1 MDDTAKTI
9 SELLLERLKESA
21 ALEAA
26 GEAVLPFGTPVEL
39 PVAAAPPELQKGAE
53 AQPDRNGARRAY
65 AQAEERERG
74 EKAPYLS
81 TSG

>member
-21 ALEAA
+21 ALEAE
-26 GEAVLPFGTPVEL
+26 GEAVPPDASVGPLGAV
-39 PVAAAPPELQKGAE
+39 PPEFRREAE

-65 AQAEERERG
+65 AQTAREDSHPLG
-74 EKAPYLS
+74 
-81 TSG
+81 SG

>member
-26 GEAVLPFGTPVEL
+26 GESVSPFGAPVGLPVE
-39 PVAAAPPELQKGAE
+39 AAPPELQKGAE
-53 AQPDRNGARRAY
+53 AQPDRNGAQRAY
-65 AQAEERERG
+65 AQAEEREG
-74 EKAPYLS
+74 DEKAPRLL

>member
-21 ALEAA
+21 ALEAE
-26 GEAVLPFGTPVEL
+26 GEAVPPFGAPVEP
-39 PVAAAPPELQKGAE
+39 PVASPPELQKGAE

-65 AQAEERERG
+65 AQAEEREG
-74 EKAPYLS
+74 EERASRLS

>member
-21 ALEAA
+21 ALEAE
-26 GEAVLPFGTPVEL
+26 GEAVPPFGAPVEL
-39 PVAAAPPELQKGAE
+39 PAAAAPPELQKGAE
-53 AQPDRNGARRAY
+53 AQPDRNRARRAY
-65 AQAEERERG
+65 AQAEEGEG
-74 EKAPYLS
+74 EEKAPRLS

>member
-1 MDDTAKTI
+1 MDNTAKTI

-21 ALEAA
+21 ALEAEGA
-26 GEAVLPFGTPVEL
+26 AVPPLGAPVEL
-39 PVAAAPPELQKGAE
+39 PVAAVPPELQKGAE

-65 AQAEERERG
+65 AQAEEREG
-74 EKAPYLS
+74 EEKAPRLS